1 MRKTLRQRF
10 HLEPPAGLLND
21 PNGLAWYRGVYHV
34 YFQWNKFEKNHS
46 YKEWGSFASDDLVHW
61 QFQGSALVPD
71 QPYDQ
76 NGVYSGSA
84 LEIDG
89 KLCLYYTGNVKHQG
103 LRNSRQCLA
112 VTEDGR
118 RYLKLGPV
126 LEKPDGYTPHFR
138 DPKVFRGENGWY
150 YMLIGAQ
157 QASGRGA
164 LALARSRGDF
174 RIPAVE
180 AEADGVRHT
189 QLDFAS
195 WRALEEKPAPEGLPA
210 AFADPGESATLEI
223 TLSDPAAGLTVRLYY
238 TLFAGLGI
246 VARHQVAENTGTRP
260 LTLHNL
266 QSASLEL
273 PALPWEMLTLYGT
286 HAKEANGQR
295 FPLHHGVQ
303 RIESVRGSSSPQHQ
317 PFFALLSPDVTADR
331 GLAVGF
337 HLVYS
342 GNFLAQAELDQ
353 FGMVRAQIGLHPDG
367 FAWQLM
373 PGERFTSPEAILN
386 CTTGGLNGLRQN
398 FHQLYLHHLMPPR
411 FAEAERPILLNSW
424 ESMYYDVTL
433 SKIER
438 QAELAR
444 QLGVEL
450 FVLDDGWFRKGN
462 SSRDSMGDWRCN
474 LRKLPG
480 GIPAAARIVH
490 GKGMKFGLWFEPEAV
505 TADSDLFRQHPD
517 WVLQTPGYSMT
528 QGRHEYLLDL
538 SRPEVVD
545 YLFDVLDGYLQK
557 SGIDYIKWD
566 MNRPLTD
573 FCSLAP
579 GARQGET
586 AHRYVLG
593 LYRLLE
599 RITTAYPR
607 LLIEGCSSGG
617 ARFDPGM
624 LYYVAQNWTSDNTDG
639 HDRLAI
645 QAGYSLL
652 YPPVAMGAHV
662 SITPNHQTGRVT
674 PLDTRWQAARLFNLG
689 YELDLT
695 LLTPEELADLA
706 GQIAQ
711 RKAERRWVQS
721 SRFFTLDLPGP
732 YTGWAAV
739 AQDGSRCL
747 VQVFQTRYDPL
758 FAHTPVRLSFL
769 DRDGLYRD
777 AASGQLYGGDELATL
792 GLTAPL
798 IKQDDAATVWELI
811 REPG

>member
-1 MRKTLRQRF
+1 MQTPQIFFDDALHAA
-10 HLEPPAGLLND
+10 HLT
-21 PNGLAWYRGVYHV
+21 NGII
-34 YFQWNKFEKNHS
+34 S
-46 YKEWGSFASDDLVHW
+46 YIIQV
-61 QFQGSALVPD
+61 V
-71 QPYDQ
+71 
-76 NGVYSGSA
+76 
-84 LEIDG
+84 
-89 KLCLYYTGNVKHQG
+89 
-103 LRNSRQCLA
+103 
-112 VTEDGR
+112 DGR
-118 RYLKLGPV
+118 YLIHRYFGPALRSWHGGGQPV
-126 LEKPDGYTPHFR
+126 YYKRGYNTCHDDCTVPNVSF
-138 DPKVFRGENGWY
+138 DDFPFEY
-150 YMLIGAQ
+150 P
-157 QASGRGA
+157 
-164 LALARSRGDF
+164 ARSRGDF
-174 RIPAVE
+174 RIPAIEVE
-180 AEADGVRHT
+180 AGGVCHT
-189 QLDFAS
+189 QLDFVS
-195 WRALEEKPAPEGLPA
+195 WRALDRKPALEGLPA
-210 AFADPGESATLEI
+210 TFGAPGETATLEV
-223 TLSDPAAGLTVRLYY
+223 TLADSAAGLTVRLYY

-246 VARHQVAENTGTRP
+246 VARHQVAENTGHRP
-260 LTLHNL
+260 LILRNF

-273 PALPWEMLTLYGT
+273 PAQPWQMLILYGT
-286 HAKEANGQR
+286 HAKEANLQR

-317 PFFALLSPDVTADR
+317 PFFALAAPAAAADR
-331 GLAVGF
+331 GLVIGF

-353 FGMVRAQIGLHPDG
+353 FRMVRAQIGIHPDG
-367 FAWQLM
+367 FAWQLE
-373 PGERFTSPEAILN
+373 PGEKFTTPEAILN
-386 CTTGGLNGLRQN
+386 CTAGGLNGLRQS
-398 FHQLYLHHLMPPR
+398 FHTLYLHHLMPPR
-411 FAEAERPILLNSW
+411 FAGVERPVLLNSW

-480 GIPAAARIVH
+480 GIPAAARIIH
-490 GKGMKFGLWFEPEAV
+490 SKGMKFGLWFEPEAV
-505 TADSDLFRQHPD
+505 TPDSELFQTHPD
-517 WVLQTPGYSMT
+517 WVLQTPGYPMT

-545 YLFDVLDGYLQK
+545 YLFGVLDSYLQK
-557 SGIDYIKWD
+557 CGIDYIKWD

-573 FCSLAP
+573 FCSMAP

-593 LYRLLE
+593 LYRLLD
-599 RITTAYPR
+599 RITTVYPR

-624 LYYVAQNWTSDNTDG
+624 LYYVGQNWTSDNTDG

-652 YPPVAMGAHV
+652 YPPVAMGAHI
-662 SITPNHQTGRVT
+662 SITPNHQTGRTT

-695 LLTPEELADLA
+695 LLTQPERQEIAR
-706 GQIAQ
+706 QIAQ

-721 SRFFTLDLPGP
+721 SRFFTLELPGP
-732 YTGWAAV
+732 YAGWAAL
-739 AQDGSRCL
+739 AEDGSRCL

-758 FAHTPVRLSFL
+758 YCHTSVKLSFL
-769 DRDGLYRD
+769 EQGALYRD
-777 AASGQLYGGDELATL
+777 AASGQLYGGDELAHL
-792 GLTAPL
+792 GLMAPL
-798 IKQDDAATVWELI
+798 AKQDDAAFVWELV
-811 REPG
+811 REASES

>member
-1 MRKTLRQRF
+1 MQTPKIFFDDALHAA
-10 HLEPPAGLLND
+10 HLT
-21 PNGLAWYRGVYHV
+21 NGII
-34 YFQWNKFEKNHS
+34 S
-46 YKEWGSFASDDLVHW
+46 YIIQVVDGRYLVHRY
-61 QFQGSALVPD
+61 FGPALRSWHGGGQPVYYKRGYNTCHDDCTVP
-71 QPYDQ
+71 
-76 NGVYSGSA
+76 
-84 LEIDG
+84 
-89 KLCLYYTGNVKHQG
+89 NV
-103 LRNSRQCLA
+103 SFDDFPF
-112 VTEDGR
+112 E
-118 RYLKLGPV
+118 YP
-126 LEKPDGYTPHFR
+126 
-138 DPKVFRGENGWY
+138 
-150 YMLIGAQ
+150 
-157 QASGRGA
+157 
-164 LALARSRGDF
+164 ARSRGDF
-174 RIPAVE
+174 RIPAIEVE
-180 AEADGVRHT
+180 AGGVCHT
-189 QLDFAS
+189 QLDFVS
-195 WRALEEKPAPEGLPA
+195 WRALDRKPALEGLPA
-210 AFADPGESATLEI
+210 TFGAPGETATLEV
-223 TLSDPAAGLTVRLYY
+223 TLADSAAGLTVRLYY

-246 VARHQVAENTGTRP
+246 LARHQVAENTGHRP
-260 LTLHNL
+260 LILRNF

-273 PALPWEMLTLYGT
+273 PAQPWQMLILYGT
-286 HAKEANGQR
+286 HAKEANLQR

-317 PFFALLSPDVTADR
+317 PFFALAAPDAAADR
-331 GLAVGF
+331 GLVIGF

-353 FGMVRAQIGLHPDG
+353 FGMVRAQIGIHPDG
-367 FAWQLM
+367 FAWQLE
-373 PGERFTSPEAILN
+373 PGEKFTTPEAFLN
-386 CTTGGLNGLRQN
+386 CTAGGLNGLRQN
-398 FHQLYLHHLMPPR
+398 FHAFYLRHLMPPR
-411 FAEAERPILLNSW
+411 FAGVERPVLLNSW

-480 GIPAAARIVH
+480 GIPAAARIIH
-490 GKGMKFGLWFEPEAV
+490 SKGMKFGLWFEPEAV
-505 TADSDLFRQHPD
+505 TPDSELFQTHPD
-517 WVLQTPGYSMT
+517 WVLQTPGYPMT

-545 YLFDVLDGYLQK
+545 YLFGVLDSYLQK
-557 SGIDYIKWD
+557 CGIDYIKWD

-573 FCSLAP
+573 FCSMAP

-593 LYRLLE
+593 LYRLLD
-599 RITTAYPR
+599 RITTVYPR

-624 LYYVAQNWTSDNTDG
+624 LYYVGQNWTSDNTDG

-652 YPPVAMGAHV
+652 YPPVAMGAHI
-662 SITPNHQTGRVT
+662 SITPNHQTGRTT

-695 LLTPEELADLA
+695 LLTQPERQEIAR
-706 GQIAQ
+706 QIAQ

-721 SRFFTLDLPGP
+721 SRFFTLELPGP
-732 YTGWAAV
+732 YAGWAAL
-739 AQDGSRCL
+739 AEDGSRCL

-758 FAHTPVRLSFL
+758 YCHTSVKLSFL
-769 DRDGLYRD
+769 EQGALYRD
-777 AASGQLYGGDELATL
+777 AASGQLYGGDELAHL
-792 GLTAPL
+792 GLMAPL
-798 IKQDDAATVWELI
+798 AKQDDAAFVWELV
-811 REPG
+811 REASES

>member
-1 MRKTLRQRF
+1 MQTPQIFFDDALHAA
-10 HLEPPAGLLND
+10 HLT
-21 PNGLAWYRGVYHV
+21 NGII
-34 YFQWNKFEKNHS
+34 S
-46 YKEWGSFASDDLVHW
+46 YIIQVVDGRYLVHRY
-61 QFQGSALVPD
+61 FGPALRSWHGGGQPVYYKRGYNTCHDDCTVP
-71 QPYDQ
+71 
-76 NGVYSGSA
+76 
-84 LEIDG
+84 
-89 KLCLYYTGNVKHQG
+89 NV
-103 LRNSRQCLA
+103 SFDDFPF
-112 VTEDGR
+112 E
-118 RYLKLGPV
+118 YP
-126 LEKPDGYTPHFR
+126 
-138 DPKVFRGENGWY
+138 
-150 YMLIGAQ
+150 
-157 QASGRGA
+157 
-164 LALARSRGDF
+164 ARSRGDF
-174 RIPAVE
+174 RIPAIEVE
-180 AEADGVRHT
+180 AGGVCHT
-189 QLDFAS
+189 QLDFVS
-195 WRALEEKPAPEGLPA
+195 WRALDRKPALEGLPA
-210 AFADPGESATLEI
+210 TFGAPGETATLEV
-223 TLSDPAAGLTVRLYY
+223 TLADSAAGLTVRLYY

-246 VARHQVAENTGTRP
+246 LARHQVAENTGHRP
-260 LTLHNL
+260 LILRNF

-273 PALPWEMLTLYGT
+273 PAQPWQMLILYGT
-286 HAKEANGQR
+286 HAKEANLQR

-317 PFFALLSPDVTADR
+317 PFFALAAPDAAADR
-331 GLAVGF
+331 GLVIGF

-353 FGMVRAQIGLHPDG
+353 FGMVRAQIGIHPDG
-367 FAWQLM
+367 FAWQLE
-373 PGERFTSPEAILN
+373 PGEKFTTPEAFLN
-386 CTTGGLNGLRQN
+386 CTAGGLNGLRQN
-398 FHQLYLHHLMPPR
+398 FHAFYLRHLMPPR
-411 FAEAERPILLNSW
+411 FAGVERPVLLNSW

-480 GIPAAARIVH
+480 GIPAAARIIH
-490 GKGMKFGLWFEPEAV
+490 SKGMKFGLWFEPEAV
-505 TADSDLFRQHPD
+505 TPDSELFQTHPD
-517 WVLQTPGYSMT
+517 WVLQTPGYPMT

-545 YLFDVLDGYLQK
+545 YLFGVLDSYLQK
-557 SGIDYIKWD
+557 CGIDYIKWD

-573 FCSLAP
+573 FCSMAP

-593 LYRLLE
+593 LYRLLD
-599 RITTAYPR
+599 RITTVYPR

-624 LYYVAQNWTSDNTDG
+624 LYYVGQNWTSDNTDG

-652 YPPVAMGAHV
+652 YPPVAMGAHI
-662 SITPNHQTGRVT
+662 SITPNHQTGRTT

-695 LLTPEELADLA
+695 LLTQPERQEIAR
-706 GQIAQ
+706 QIAQ

-721 SRFFTLDLPGP
+721 SRFFTLELPGP
-732 YTGWAAV
+732 YAGWAAL
-739 AQDGSRCL
+739 AEDGSRCL

-758 FAHTPVRLSFL
+758 YCHTSVKLSFL
-769 DRDGLYRD
+769 EQGALYRD
-777 AASGQLYGGDELATL
+777 AASGQLYGGDELAHL
-792 GLTAPL
+792 GLMAPL
-798 IKQDDAATVWELI
+798 AKQDDAAFVWELV
-811 REPG
+811 REASES

>member
-1 MRKTLRQRF
+1 MQTPQIFFDDARCAV
-10 HLEPPAGLLND
+10 HLT
-21 PNGLAWYRGVYHV
+21 NGII
-34 YFQWNKFEKNHS
+34 S
-46 YKEWGSFASDDLVHW
+46 YIIQVVDGRYLVHRY
-61 QFQGSALVPD
+61 FGPALRSWHGGGQPVYYKRGYNTCHDDCTVP
-71 QPYDQ
+71 
-76 NGVYSGSA
+76 
-84 LEIDG
+84 
-89 KLCLYYTGNVKHQG
+89 NV
-103 LRNSRQCLA
+103 SFDDFPF
-112 VTEDGR
+112 E
-118 RYLKLGPV
+118 YP
-126 LEKPDGYTPHFR
+126 
-138 DPKVFRGENGWY
+138 
-150 YMLIGAQ
+150 
-157 QASGRGA
+157 
-164 LALARSRGDF
+164 ARSRGDF
-174 RIPAVE
+174 RIPAIEVE
-180 AEADGVRHT
+180 AGGVCHT
-189 QLDFAS
+189 QLDFVS
-195 WRALEEKPAPEGLPA
+195 WRALDRKPALEGLPA
-210 AFADPGESATLEI
+210 TFGAPGETATLEV
-223 TLSDPAAGLTVRLYY
+223 TLADSAAGLTVRLYY

-246 VARHQVAENTGTRP
+246 VARHQVAENTGHRP
-260 LTLHNL
+260 LILRNF

-273 PALPWEMLTLYGT
+273 PAQPWQMLILYGT
-286 HAKEANGQR
+286 HAKEANLQR

-317 PFFALLSPDVTADR
+317 PFFALAAPAAAADR
-331 GLAVGF
+331 GLVIGF

-353 FGMVRAQIGLHPDG
+353 FRMVRAQIGIHPDG
-367 FAWQLM
+367 FAWQLE
-373 PGERFTSPEAILN
+373 PGEKFTTPEAILN
-386 CTTGGLNGLRQN
+386 CTAGGLNGLRQS
-398 FHQLYLHHLMPPR
+398 FHTLYLHHLMPPR
-411 FAEAERPILLNSW
+411 FAGVERPVLLNSW

-480 GIPAAARIVH
+480 GIPAAARIIH
-490 GKGMKFGLWFEPEAV
+490 SKGMKFGLWFEPEAV
-505 TADSDLFRQHPD
+505 TPDSELFQTHPD
-517 WVLQTPGYSMT
+517 WVLQTPGYPMT

-545 YLFDVLDGYLQK
+545 YLFGVLDSYLQK
-557 SGIDYIKWD
+557 CGIDYIKWD

-573 FCSLAP
+573 FCSMAP

-593 LYRLLE
+593 LYRLLD
-599 RITTAYPR
+599 RITTVYPR

-624 LYYVAQNWTSDNTDG
+624 LYYVGQNWTSDNTDG

-652 YPPVAMGAHV
+652 YPPVAMGAHI
-662 SITPNHQTGRVT
+662 SITPNHQTGRTT

-695 LLTPEELADLA
+695 LLTQPERQEIAR
-706 GQIAQ
+706 QIAQ

-721 SRFFTLDLPGP
+721 SRFFTLELPGP
-732 YTGWAAV
+732 YAGWAAL
-739 AQDGSRCL
+739 AEDGSRCL

-758 FAHTPVRLSFL
+758 YCHTSVKLSFL
-769 DRDGLYRD
+769 EQGALYRD
-777 AASGQLYGGDELATL
+777 AASGQLYGGDELAHL
-792 GLTAPL
+792 GLMAPL
-798 IKQDDAATVWELI
+798 AKQDDAAFVWELV
-811 REPG
+811 REASES

>member
-1 MRKTLRQRF
+1 MQTPQIFFDDALHAA
-10 HLEPPAGLLND
+10 HLT
-21 PNGLAWYRGVYHV
+21 NGII
-34 YFQWNKFEKNHS
+34 S
-46 YKEWGSFASDDLVHW
+46 YIIQVVDGRYLVHRY
-61 QFQGSALVPD
+61 FGSALHSWHGGGQPVYYKRGYNTCHDDCTVP
-71 QPYDQ
+71 
-76 NGVYSGSA
+76 
-84 LEIDG
+84 
-89 KLCLYYTGNVKHQG
+89 NV
-103 LRNSRQCLA
+103 SFDDFPF
-112 VTEDGR
+112 E
-118 RYLKLGPV
+118 YP
-126 LEKPDGYTPHFR
+126 
-138 DPKVFRGENGWY
+138 
-150 YMLIGAQ
+150 
-157 QASGRGA
+157 
-164 LALARSRGDF
+164 ARSRGDF
-174 RIPAVE
+174 RIPAIEVE
-180 AEADGVRHT
+180 AGGVCHT
-189 QLDFAS
+189 QLDFVS
-195 WRALEEKPAPEGLPA
+195 WRALDRKPALEGLPA
-210 AFADPGESATLEI
+210 TFGAPGETATLEV
-223 TLSDPAAGLTVRLYY
+223 TLADSAAGLTVRLYY

-246 VARHQVAENTGTRP
+246 LARHQVAENTGHRP
-260 LTLHNL
+260 LILRNF

-273 PALPWEMLTLYGT
+273 PAQPWQMLILYGT
-286 HAKEANGQR
+286 HAKEANLQR

-317 PFFALLSPDVTADR
+317 PFFALAAPAAAADR
-331 GLAVGF
+331 GLVIGF

-353 FGMVRAQIGLHPDG
+353 FRMVRAQIGIHPDG
-367 FAWQLM
+367 FAWQLE
-373 PGERFTSPEAILN
+373 PGEKFTTPEAILN
-386 CTTGGLNGLRQN
+386 CTAGGLNGLRQS
-398 FHQLYLHHLMPPR
+398 FHTLYLHHLMPPR
-411 FAEAERPILLNSW
+411 FAGVERPVLLNSW

-480 GIPAAARIVH
+480 GIPAAARIIH
-490 GKGMKFGLWFEPEAV
+490 SKGMKFGLWFEPEAV
-505 TADSDLFRQHPD
+505 TPDSELFQTHPD
-517 WVLQTPGYSMT
+517 WVLQTPGYPMT

-545 YLFDVLDGYLQK
+545 YIFGVLDSYLQK
-557 SGIDYIKWD
+557 CGIDYIKWD

-573 FCSLAP
+573 FCSMAP

-599 RITTAYPR
+599 RVTTAYPR

-624 LYYVAQNWTSDNTDG
+624 LYYVGQNWTSDNTDG

-652 YPPVAMGAHV
+652 YPPVAMGAHI
-662 SITPNHQTGRVT
+662 SITPNHQTGRTT

-695 LLTPEELADLA
+695 LLTQPERQEIAR
-706 GQIAQ
+706 QIAQ
-711 RKAERRWVQS
+711 RKAERRWVQP
-721 SRFFTLDLPGP
+721 SRFFTLELPGP
-732 YTGWAAV
+732 YAGWAAL
-739 AQDGSRCL
+739 AEDGSRCL

-758 FAHTPVRLSFL
+758 YCHTSVKLSFL
-769 DRDGLYRD
+769 EQGALYRD
-777 AASGQLYGGDELATL
+777 AASGQLYGGDELAHL
-792 GLTAPL
+792 GLMAPL
-798 IKQDDAATVWELI
+798 AKQDDAAFVWELV
-811 REPG
+811 REASES

>member
-1 MRKTLRQRF
+1 M
-10 HLEPPAGLLND
+10 
-21 PNGLAWYRGVYHV
+21 
-34 YFQWNKFEKNHS
+34 
-46 YKEWGSFASDDLVHW
+46 
-61 QFQGSALVPD
+61 
-71 QPYDQ
+71 
-76 NGVYSGSA
+76 
-84 LEIDG
+84 
-89 KLCLYYTGNVKHQG
+89 
-103 LRNSRQCLA
+103 LRNLSIPYASLGFESGVERIAQAVAQHVQGKDGQHDGQAGEGQHPPVVADILA
-112 VTEDGR
+112 GGGEHRAPLGYGR
-118 RYLKLGPV
+118 LHA
-126 LEKPDGYTPHFR
+126 EAD
-138 DPKVFRGENGWY
+138 
-150 YMLIGAQ
+150 
-157 QASGRGA
+157 
-164 LALARSRGDF
+164 
-174 RIPAVE
+174 E
-180 AEADGVRHT
+180 AEAGGVCHT
-189 QLDFAS
+189 QLDFVS
-195 WRALEEKPAPEGLPA
+195 WRALDRKPALEGLPA
-210 AFADPGESATLEI
+210 TFGAPGETATLEV
-223 TLSDPAAGLTVRLYY
+223 TLADDAAGLTVRLYY

-246 VARHQVAENTGTRP
+246 LARHQVAENTGACS
-260 LTLHNL
+260 LTLRSI

-286 HAKEANGQR
+286 HAKEANIQR

-303 RIESVRGSSSPQHQ
+303 RIESVRGASSPQHQ
-317 PFFALLSPDVTADR
+317 PFFALAAPDATADR

-342 GNFLAQAELDQ
+342 GNFLAQVDLDQ
-353 FGMVRAQIGLHPDG
+353 FGRVRAQMGIHPEG
-367 FAWQLM
+367 FAWHLE
-373 PGERFTSPEAILN
+373 PGEKFTTSEAILN
-386 CTTGGLNGLRQN
+386 CTDGGLNGLRQN
-398 FHQLYLHHLMPPR
+398 FHALYLHHLMPSR
-411 FAEAERPILLNSW
+411 FAGVERPVLLNSW

-433 SKIER
+433 SKIEH

-462 SSRDSMGDWRCN
+462 SSHDSMGDWRCN

-505 TADSDLFRQHPD
+505 TADSELFQTHPD
-517 WVLQTPGYSMT
+517 WVLQTPGYPMT

-545 YLFDVLDGYLQK
+545 YLFGVLDSYLQK
-557 SGIDYIKWD
+557 CGIDYIKWD

-573 FCSLAP
+573 FCSMAP

-586 AHRYVLG
+586 AHRYILG

-599 RITTAYPR
+599 RVTAAYPR

-639 HDRLAI
+639 HDRLTI

-662 SITPNHQTGRVT
+662 SITPNHQTGRTT

-695 LLTPEELADLA
+695 LLTEEERREIVS
-706 GQIAQ
+706 QIAR

-721 SRFFTLDLPGP
+721 GRFFTLDLPGP
-732 YTGWAAV
+732 YTGWAVLAG
-739 AQDGSRCL
+739 DGSRCL

-758 FAHTPVRLSFL
+758 FAHTPVRLPFL
-769 DRDGLYRD
+769 EKSVLYRD
-777 AASGQLYGGDELATL
+777 AASGQLYGGDELAAL
-792 GLTAPL
+792 GLMAPL
-798 IKQDDAATVWELI
+798 VKQDDAAFAWELV
-811 REPG
+811 REASER

>member
-1 MRKTLRQRF
+1 MQNPQIFFDEALHAV
-10 HLEPPAGLLND
+10 HLT
-21 PNGLAWYRGVYHV
+21 NGII
-34 YFQWNKFEKNHS
+34 S
-46 YKEWGSFASDDLVHW
+46 YVIQVVDGRYLVHRY
-61 QFQGSALVPD
+61 FGPALRSWHGGGQPVYYKRGYNTCHDDCTVP
-71 QPYDQ
+71 
-76 NGVYSGSA
+76 
-84 LEIDG
+84 
-89 KLCLYYTGNVKHQG
+89 NV
-103 LRNSRQCLA
+103 SFDDFPF
-112 VTEDGR
+112 E
-118 RYLKLGPV
+118 YP
-126 LEKPDGYTPHFR
+126 
-138 DPKVFRGENGWY
+138 
-150 YMLIGAQ
+150 
-157 QASGRGA
+157 
-164 LALARSRGDF
+164 ARSRGDF
-174 RIPAVE
+174 RIPAIQVE
-180 AEADGVRHT
+180 TGGICHT
-189 QLDFAS
+189 ELDFVS
-195 WRALEEKPAPEGLPA
+195 WRALDQKPALEGLPA
-210 AFADPGESATLEI
+210 TFGAPGETATLEV
-223 TLSDPAAGLTVRLYY
+223 TLADPAAGLTVRLYY

-246 VARHQVAENTGTRP
+246 LTRHQVAENTGARP
-260 LTLHNL
+260 LTLRNI

-286 HAKEANGQR
+286 HAKEANIQR

-303 RIESVRGSSSPQHQ
+303 RIESVRGASSPQHQ
-317 PFFALLSPDVTADR
+317 PFFALAAPDATADR
-331 GLAVGF
+331 GLVIGF

-342 GNFLAQAELDQ
+342 GNFLAQVELDQ
-353 FGMVRAQIGLHPDG
+353 FGRVRAQIGIHPEG
-367 FAWQLM
+367 FAWHLE
-373 PGERFTSPEAILN
+373 PGEKFTTPEAILN
-386 CTTGGLNGLRQN
+386 CTDGGLNGLRQN
-398 FHQLYLHHLMPPR
+398 FHALYLHHLMPSR
-411 FAEAERPILLNSW
+411 FAGVERPVLLNSW

-433 SKIER
+433 SKIEH

-462 SSRDSMGDWRCN
+462 SSHDSMGDWRCN

-505 TADSDLFRQHPD
+505 TADSELFQTHPD
-517 WVLQTPGYSMT
+517 WVLQTPGYPMT

-545 YLFDVLDGYLQK
+545 YLFGVLDSYLQK
-557 SGIDYIKWD
+557 CGIDYIKWD

-573 FCSLAP
+573 FCSMAP
-579 GARQGET
+579 GAQQGET
-586 AHRYVLG
+586 AHRYILG

-599 RITTAYPR
+599 RVTAAYPR

-662 SITPNHQTGRVT
+662 SITPNHQTGRTT
-674 PLDTRWQAARLFNLG
+674 PLDTRWQVARLFNLG

-695 LLTPEELADLA
+695 LLTEEERREIA

-732 YTGWAAV
+732 YTGWAVLAG
-739 AQDGSRCL
+739 DGSRCL

-758 FAHTPVRLSFL
+758 FAHTPVRLPFL
-769 DRDGLYRD
+769 EKSALYRD
-777 AASGQLYGGDELATL
+777 AASGQLYGGDELAHL
-792 GLTAPL
+792 GLMAPL
-798 IKQDDAATVWELI
+798 AKQDDAAFVWELV
-811 REPG
+811 REASES

>member
-1 MRKTLRQRF
+1 MQTPQIFFDDALHAA
-10 HLEPPAGLLND
+10 HLT
-21 PNGLAWYRGVYHV
+21 NGII
-34 YFQWNKFEKNHS
+34 S
-46 YKEWGSFASDDLVHW
+46 YIIQVVDGRYLVHRY
-61 QFQGSALVPD
+61 FGPALRSWHGGGQPVYYKRGYNTCHDDCTVP
-71 QPYDQ
+71 
-76 NGVYSGSA
+76 
-84 LEIDG
+84 
-89 KLCLYYTGNVKHQG
+89 NV
-103 LRNSRQCLA
+103 SFDDFPF
-112 VTEDGR
+112 E
-118 RYLKLGPV
+118 YP
-126 LEKPDGYTPHFR
+126 
-138 DPKVFRGENGWY
+138 
-150 YMLIGAQ
+150 
-157 QASGRGA
+157 
-164 LALARSRGDF
+164 ARSRGDF
-174 RIPAVE
+174 RIPAIEVE
-180 AEADGVRHT
+180 AGGVCHT
-189 QLDFAS
+189 QLDFVS
-195 WRALEEKPAPEGLPA
+195 WRALDRKPALEGLPA
-210 AFADPGESATLEI
+210 TFGAPGETATLEV
-223 TLSDPAAGLTVRLYY
+223 TLADSAAGLTVRLYY

-246 VARHQVAENTGTRP
+246 VARHQVAENTGHRP
-260 LTLHNL
+260 LILRNF

-273 PALPWEMLTLYGT
+273 PAQPWQMLILYGT
-286 HAKEANGQR
+286 HAKEANLQR

-317 PFFALLSPDVTADR
+317 PFFALAAPAAAADR
-331 GLAVGF
+331 GLVIGF

-353 FGMVRAQIGLHPDG
+353 FRMVRAQIGIHPDG
-367 FAWQLM
+367 FAWQLE
-373 PGERFTSPEAILN
+373 PGEKFTTPEAILN
-386 CTTGGLNGLRQN
+386 CTAGGLNGLRQS
-398 FHQLYLHHLMPPR
+398 FHTLYLHHLMPPR
-411 FAEAERPILLNSW
+411 FAGVERPVLLNSW

-480 GIPAAARIVH
+480 GIPAAARIIH
-490 GKGMKFGLWFEPEAV
+490 SKGMKFGLWFEPEAV
-505 TADSDLFRQHPD
+505 TPDSELFQTHPD
-517 WVLQTPGYSMT
+517 WVLQTPGYPMT

-545 YLFDVLDGYLQK
+545 YLFGVLDSYLQK
-557 SGIDYIKWD
+557 CGIDYIKWD

-573 FCSLAP
+573 FCSMAP

-593 LYRLLE
+593 LYRLLD
-599 RITTAYPR
+599 RITTVYPR

-624 LYYVAQNWTSDNTDG
+624 LYYVGQNWTSDNTDG

-652 YPPVAMGAHV
+652 YPPVAMGAHI
-662 SITPNHQTGRVT
+662 SITPNHQTGRTT

-695 LLTPEELADLA
+695 LLTQPERQEIAR
-706 GQIAQ
+706 QIAQ

-721 SRFFTLDLPGP
+721 SRFFTLELPGP
-732 YTGWAAV
+732 YAGWAAL
-739 AQDGSRCL
+739 AEDGSRCL

-758 FAHTPVRLSFL
+758 YCHTSVKLSFL
-769 DRDGLYRD
+769 EQGALYRD
-777 AASGQLYGGDELATL
+777 AASGQLYGGDELAHL
-792 GLTAPL
+792 GLMAPL
-798 IKQDDAATVWELI
+798 AKQDDAAFVWELV
-811 REPG
+811 REASES

>member
-1 MRKTLRQRF
+1 MQTPQILFDDARCAA
-10 HLEPPAGLLND
+10 HLT
-21 PNGLAWYRGVYHV
+21 NGIL
-34 YFQWNKFEKNHS
+34 S
-46 YKEWGSFASDDLVHW
+46 YIIQVVDGRYLVHRY
-61 QFQGSALVPD
+61 FGPALRSWHGGGQPVYYKRGYNTCHNDCTVP
-71 QPYDQ
+71 
-76 NGVYSGSA
+76 
-84 LEIDG
+84 
-89 KLCLYYTGNVKHQG
+89 NV
-103 LRNSRQCLA
+103 SFDDFPF
-112 VTEDGR
+112 E
-118 RYLKLGPV
+118 YP
-126 LEKPDGYTPHFR
+126 
-138 DPKVFRGENGWY
+138 
-150 YMLIGAQ
+150 
-157 QASGRGA
+157 
-164 LALARSRGDF
+164 ARSRGDF
-174 RIPAVE
+174 RIPAIE
-180 AEADGVRHT
+180 AEAGGVCHT
-189 QLDFAS
+189 QLDFVS
-195 WRALEEKPAPEGLPA
+195 WRALDRKPALEGLPA
-210 AFADPGESATLEI
+210 TFGAPGETATLEV
-223 TLSDPAAGLTVRLYY
+223 TLADAAAGLTVRLYY

-246 VARHQVAENTGTRP
+246 LARHQVAENTGVCS
-260 LTLHNL
+260 LTLRSI

-273 PALPWEMLTLYGT
+273 PAQPWEMLTLYGT
-286 HAKEANGQR
+286 HAKEANLQR

-317 PFFALLSPDVTADR
+317 PFFALAAPDATADR
-331 GLAVGF
+331 GLVIGF

-353 FGMVRAQIGLHPDG
+353 FGMVRAQIGIHPEG
-367 FAWQLM
+367 FAWQLE
-373 PGERFTSPEAILN
+373 PGEKFTTPEAILN
-386 CTTGGLNGLRQN
+386 CTDGGLNGLRQN
-398 FHQLYLHHLMPPR
+398 FHALYLHHLMPPR
-411 FAEAERPILLNSW
+411 FDGVERPVLLNSW
-424 ESMYYDVTL
+424 ESMYYDVAL

-480 GIPAAARIVH
+480 GIPAAARIIH
-490 GKGMKFGLWFEPEAV
+490 SKGMKFGLWFELEAV
-505 TADSDLFRQHPD
+505 TPDSELFQTHPD
-517 WVLQTPGYSMT
+517 WVLQTPGYPMT

-545 YLFDVLDGYLQK
+545 YLFGVLDSYLQK
-557 SGIDYIKWD
+557 CGIDYIKWD

-573 FCSLAP
+573 FCSMAP

-599 RITTAYPR
+599 RVTTAYPR

-624 LYYVAQNWTSDNTDG
+624 LYYVGQNWTSDNTDG

-652 YPPVAMGAHV
+652 YPPVAMGAHI
-662 SITPNHQTGRVT
+662 SITPNHQTGRTT

-695 LLTPEELADLA
+695 LLTQPERQEIAR
-706 GQIAQ
+706 QIAQ

-721 SRFFTLDLPGP
+721 SRFFTLELPGP
-732 YTGWAAV
+732 YAGWAAL
-739 AQDGSRCL
+739 AEDGSRCL

-758 FAHTPVRLSFL
+758 YCHTSVKLSFL
-769 DRDGLYRD
+769 EQGALYRD
-777 AASGQLYGGDELATL
+777 AASGQLYGGDELAHL
-792 GLTAPL
+792 GLMAPL
-798 IKQDDAATVWELI
+798 AKQDDAAFVWELV
-811 REPG
+811 REASES

>member
-1 MRKTLRQRF
+1 MQTPQIFFDDALHAA
-10 HLEPPAGLLND
+10 HLT
-21 PNGLAWYRGVYHV
+21 NGII
-34 YFQWNKFEKNHS
+34 S
-46 YKEWGSFASDDLVHW
+46 YIIQVVDGRYLVHRY
-61 QFQGSALVPD
+61 FGPALRSWHGGGQPVYYKRGYNTCHDDCTVP
-71 QPYDQ
+71 
-76 NGVYSGSA
+76 
-84 LEIDG
+84 
-89 KLCLYYTGNVKHQG
+89 NV
-103 LRNSRQCLA
+103 SFDDFPF
-112 VTEDGR
+112 E
-118 RYLKLGPV
+118 YP
-126 LEKPDGYTPHFR
+126 
-138 DPKVFRGENGWY
+138 
-150 YMLIGAQ
+150 
-157 QASGRGA
+157 
-164 LALARSRGDF
+164 ARSRGDF
-174 RIPAVE
+174 RIPAIEVE
-180 AEADGVRHT
+180 AGGVCHT
-189 QLDFAS
+189 QLDFVS
-195 WRALEEKPAPEGLPA
+195 WRALDRKPALEGLPA
-210 AFADPGESATLEI
+210 TFGAPGETATLEV
-223 TLSDPAAGLTVRLYY
+223 TLADSAAGLTVRLYY

-246 VARHQVAENTGTRP
+246 VARHQVAENTGHRP
-260 LTLHNL
+260 LILRNF

-273 PALPWEMLTLYGT
+273 PAQPWEMLTLYGT
-286 HAKEANGQR
+286 HAKEANLQR

-317 PFFALLSPDVTADR
+317 PFFALAAPAAAADR
-331 GLAVGF
+331 GLVIGF

-353 FGMVRAQIGLHPDG
+353 FGMVRAQIGIHPDG
-367 FAWQLM
+367 FAWQLE
-373 PGERFTSPEAILN
+373 PGKRFTTPEAILN
-386 CTTGGLNGLRQN
+386 CTDGGLNGLRQN
-398 FHQLYLHHLMPPR
+398 FHALYLRHLMPPR
-411 FAEAERPILLNSW
+411 FDGVERPVLLNSW

-480 GIPAAARIVH
+480 GIPAAARIIH
-490 GKGMKFGLWFEPEAV
+490 SKGMKFGLWFEPEAV
-505 TADSDLFRQHPD
+505 TPDSELFQTHPD
-517 WVLQTPGYSMT
+517 WVLQTPGYPMT

-545 YLFDVLDGYLQK
+545 YLFGVLDSCLQK
-557 SGIDYIKWD
+557 CGIDYIKWD

-573 FCSLAP
+573 FCSMAP

-593 LYRLLE
+593 LYRLLD
-599 RITTAYPR
+599 RITTVYPR

-624 LYYVAQNWTSDNTDG
+624 LYYVGQNWTSDNTDG

-652 YPPVAMGAHV
+652 YPPVAMGAHI
-662 SITPNHQTGRVT
+662 SITPNHQTGRTT

-695 LLTPEELADLA
+695 LLTQPERQEIAR
-706 GQIAQ
+706 QIAQ

-721 SRFFTLDLPGP
+721 SRFFTLELPGP
-732 YTGWAAV
+732 YAGWAAL
-739 AQDGSRCL
+739 AEDGSRCL

-758 FAHTPVRLSFL
+758 YCHTSVKLSFL
-769 DRDGLYRD
+769 EQGALYRD
-777 AASGQLYGGDELATL
+777 AASGQLYGGDELAHL
-792 GLTAPL
+792 GLMAPL
-798 IKQDDAATVWELI
+798 AKQDDAAFVWELV
-811 REPG
+811 REASES

>member
-1 MRKTLRQRF
+1 MQTPQILFDDARCAV
-10 HLEPPAGLLND
+10 HLT
-21 PNGLAWYRGVYHV
+21 NGIL
-34 YFQWNKFEKNHS
+34 S
-46 YKEWGSFASDDLVHW
+46 YIIQVVDGRYLVHRY
-61 QFQGSALVPD
+61 FGPALRSWHGGGQPVYYKRGYNTCHDDCTVP
-71 QPYDQ
+71 
-76 NGVYSGSA
+76 
-84 LEIDG
+84 
-89 KLCLYYTGNVKHQG
+89 NV
-103 LRNSRQCLA
+103 SFDDFPF
-112 VTEDGR
+112 E
-118 RYLKLGPV
+118 YP
-126 LEKPDGYTPHFR
+126 
-138 DPKVFRGENGWY
+138 
-150 YMLIGAQ
+150 
-157 QASGRGA
+157 
-164 LALARSRGDF
+164 ARSRGDF
-174 RIPAVE
+174 RISAIE
-180 AEADGVRHT
+180 AEAGGVCHT
-189 QLDFAS
+189 QLDFVS
-195 WRALEEKPAPEGLPA
+195 WRALDRKPALEGLPA
-210 AFADPGESATLEI
+210 TFGAPGETATLEV
-223 TLSDPAAGLTVRLYY
+223 TLADDAAGLTVRLYY

-246 VARHQVAENTGTRP
+246 LARHQVAENTGACS
-260 LTLHNL
+260 LTLRSI

-273 PALPWEMLTLYGT
+273 PAQPWEMLTLYGT
-286 HAKEANGQR
+286 HAKEANLQR

-317 PFFALLSPDVTADR
+317 PFFALAAPDATADR
-331 GLAVGF
+331 GLVIGF

-353 FGMVRAQIGLHPDG
+353 FGMVRAQIGIHPEG
-367 FAWQLM
+367 FAWQLE
-373 PGERFTSPEAILN
+373 PGEKFTTPEAILN
-386 CTTGGLNGLRQN
+386 CTDGGLNGLRQN
-398 FHQLYLHHLMPPR
+398 FHALYLHHLMPPR
-411 FAEAERPILLNSW
+411 FDGVERPVLLNSW

-462 SSRDSMGDWRCN
+462 SSHDSMGDWRCN

-480 GIPAAARIVH
+480 GIPAAARIIH
-490 GKGMKFGLWFEPEAV
+490 NKGMKFGLWFEPEAV
-505 TADSDLFRQHPD
+505 TPDSELLQIHPD
-517 WVLQTPGYSMT
+517 WVLGTPGYPMT

-545 YLFDVLDGYLQK
+545 YLFGVLDSYLQK
-557 SGIDYIKWD
+557 CGIDYIKWD

-573 FCSLAP
+573 FCSMAP

-593 LYRLLE
+593 LYRLLD
-599 RITTAYPR
+599 RVTTAYPR

-652 YPPVAMGAHV
+652 YPPVAMGAHI
-662 SITPNHQTGRVT
+662 SITPNHQTGRTT

-695 LLTPEELADLA
+695 LLTQPERQEIAR
-706 GQIAQ
+706 QIAQ

-721 SRFFTLDLPGP
+721 SRFFTLELPGP
-732 YTGWAAV
+732 YAGWAAL
-739 AQDGSRCL
+739 AEDGSRCL

-758 FAHTPVRLSFL
+758 YCHTSVKLSFL
-769 DRDGLYRD
+769 EQGALYRD
-777 AASGQLYGGDELATL
+777 AASGQLYGGDELAHL
-792 GLTAPL
+792 GLMAPL
-798 IKQDDAATVWELI
+798 TKQDDAAFVWELV
-811 REPG
+811 REASES